1 MRADGGIVEN
11 RFVMQLQSDML
22 GIPVEVPEEKETAAF
37 GAACLAGVTL
47 GVLPS
52 IESVRKYV
60 KLKCVYEPRMSADE
74 REARMARWLDA
85 AQRSG
90 HWARKE

>member
-1 MRADGGIVEN
+1 MKGDFVKWAGIEN
-11 RFVMQLQSDML
+11 YLRVATSS
-22 GIPVEVPEEKETAAF
+22 
-37 GAACLAGVTL
+37 TL